1 MDCKDSI
8 AYNQIIKSNLIMSE
22 RCHTLDND
30 SNVAYKI
37 ENYVVATLSYLTI
50 FEFRQ

>member
-1 MDCKDSI
+1 
-8 AYNQIIKSNLIMSE
+8 MSYLS
-22 RCHTLDND
+22 LDND

-50 FEFRQ
+50 IEFRH